1 MYSILISDDEII
13 ERNYL
18 KSVINKFP
26 DKYYLSGEA
35 VNGREVVDMAA
46 ALKPNII
53 IMDIYM
59 PLLNGLE
66 AARIIKTNQ
75 KNVVIILNSAYAE
88 FEFARQAIGYNL
100 DAYLLKPA
108 SEQNIFE
115 TIDSCLC
122 KKQLNEELNVGSAKF
137 STNLLDKYP
146 YSIVDR
152 LIESIHTHDLKLIQY
167 NASIYLDFL
176 KSQQYNLEEY
186 RLHIIN
192 TIFSIMRTINMVLP
206 ESPHSIIK
214 LDSHLQE
221 ISKAKNWYEIL
232 NCIEDFFNHLM
243 LLLKESFIF
252 NRDSIESI
260 VKYIDECYLKQI
272 SLDSLSDIFH
282 FSPSY
287 ISRAFHK
294 SKGVTINTYINQK
307 KINHAVY
314 LLKTSDLAIKDIAY
328 SCGFVNISHFNRV
341 FKKLTD
347 KVPSQIDRNEDF
359 KYEDRA

>member
-26 DKYYLSGEA
+26 NKYFLLGEA
-35 VNGREVVDMAA
+35 VNGQEIVDMALV
-46 ALKPNII
+46 LKPNII

-66 AARIIKTNQ
+66 AARIIKTNL
-75 KNVVIILNSAYAE
+75 KNIVIILNSAYAE
-88 FEFARQAIGYNL
+88 FEFARQALDYNL

-108 SEQNIFE
+108 SEQNILD
-115 TIDSCLC
+115 TIDSCLH
-122 KKQLNEELNVGSAKF
+122 KKQLKEEVNVSSA
-137 STNLLDKYP
+137 NLTGKYP
-146 YSIVDR
+146 YSIIDQ

-167 NASIYLDFL
+167 NISIYLDFL
-176 KSQQYNLEEY
+176 KSKQYNLEEY

-192 TIFSIMRTINMVLP
+192 TIFSIMRTINKVLP
-206 ESPHSIIK
+206 ENVQSIIK
-214 LDSHLQE
+214 LDSYLHE
-221 ISKAKNWYEIL
+221 ISKAKHWYEIL
-232 NCIEDFFNHLM
+232 NWTEAFFNHLM
-243 LLLKESFIF
+243 LFLKEDFIF
-252 NRDSIESI
+252 NKDSIELI
-260 VKYIDECYLKQI
+260 VKYIDECFQKQI

-294 SKGVTINTYINQK
+294 NKGVTINTYINQK
-307 KINHAVY
+307 KINHAIY

-341 FKKLTD
+341 FKKLTN
-347 KVPSQIDRNEDF
+347 KVPSQINRKENTQ
-359 KYEDRA
+359 YEDRA